1 MTLNND
7 PTTGEAVKQLVD
19 EYEGK
24 MPNEHLAAIAADF
37 ICNDYDADMIGEVC
51 ALLARMANDDG
62 KGTSNKELSEMFYT
76 LARQYGSYEDK
87 PVTDH

>member
-1 MTLNND
+1 MTLD
-7 PTTGEAVKQLVD
+7 KAPKTGETVKQIVD

-24 MPNEHLAAIAADF
+24 MPDEHLAAIVADF
-37 ICNDYDADMIGEVC
+37 ICTDHSADMIGEVC

-62 KGTSNKELSEMFYT
+62 KGISNKELSEMFYT